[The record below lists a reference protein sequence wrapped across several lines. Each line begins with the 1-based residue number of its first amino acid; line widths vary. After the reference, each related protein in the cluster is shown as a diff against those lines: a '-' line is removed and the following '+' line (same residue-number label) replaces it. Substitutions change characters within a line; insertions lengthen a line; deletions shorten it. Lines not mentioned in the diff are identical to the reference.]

1 MATFNLINIIN
12 SYCAENNILFIPG
25 TAAYVNLSQIID
37 ETDFSVNNKILIA
50 DFTAQPNLVNGTVQE
65 TRYSGLL
72 ALGQA
77 FDIEDGT
84 VTYQSTLDETY
95 QQKFDRRLYQLSNE
109 LVEIIA
115 DISCENE
122 LTTENITFKLD
133 INQFDVNA
141 DFVAATIT
149 FID

>member
-109 LVEIIA
+109 LVEIIG